1 MSEKENRRPRLIGS
15 EEVSID
21 EKGRV
26 LLSKKKRDRLGENF
40 AIVLSPLGC
49 LIVYPEV
56 RFDEIYDQI
65 APGQGFDPAQE
76 ALSRMFLGEAD
87 DEQNVDTQGRY
98 LIPAK
103 LRDKAGLADRV
114 SVRGMGDRIEI
125 WAKSAWDEYF
135 AEPEIYRTARVQQFG
150 KIFEKAIYGPLGSD
164 VFAHRPEGSE

>member
-87 DEQNVDTQGRY
+87 DERPGGVERRGRDAVGRPAAAVAGQSVDAVR
-98 LIPAK
+98 PAVGEFN
-103 LRDKAGLADRV
+103 R
-114 SVRGMGDRIEI
+114 
-125 WAKSAWDEYF
+125 
-135 AEPEIYRTARVQQFG
+135 
-150 KIFEKAIYGPLGSD
+150 
-164 VFAHRPEGSE
+164 